1 MNKTVAVPIFIV
13 LIFLF
18 IAVSPVTSRCDI
30 IKSDTTWSGEVS
42 VTSDVLVPEGVVL
55 TIMPGTV
62 IHITSSETTKTD
74 PEYMSPLIE
83 ITVRGL
89 LKAEGSTK
97 APIKFSLAQGQKP
110 GGWAGIIADGGRVR
124 LASCAVHDAETGVYA
139 VKGSVDI
146 KEATISNNRYGI
158 AATGPEVQVRI
169 EKTNIK
175 DNDYGIFTLRGA
187 KVQGNNNTV
196 QGNRKKDVYS
206 SRSNDYKPVPV
217 EYSAEKT
224 DKSRIYGDEVVRGTA
239 VWQGRIEV
247 KGVVRVPADGRLI
260 IMPGTVVEFVKKDT
274 NNDGLGENGLMI
286 QGVIIAKGTKERP
299 IFFRSAEKR
308 KVPGDWDAINIMN
321 SDGVQNLIEYCQIED
336 AYRGLHFHFSNVAIR
351 GAVLRNNYRAVQF
364 QESTVLI
371 TGNHIHG
378 NNSGLQARDSEV
390 VFTNNQLF
398 NNGMGANL
406 FRVNIS
412 ARGNSVV
419 NNYREGLRVR
429 EGIPVF
435 EENLIDANRYGL
447 MLSDL
452 VYGSFSRNVISN
464 NIEAGVSVKGVDN
477 TEISGNFIFGNG
489 FNGINIQDSR
499 AIIKGNHISGNLERG
514 LGIMSFD
521 GTVTEN
527 NIVKNGLYAID
538 NEGRMDISAPMNWWD
553 AKDIKPALFDKEDDA
568 SRGKVLYGPASER
581 PFPFSWPLGTI
592 STEITWFG
600 DIVVPRTVNV
610 LKGATLR
617 LTPNT
622 SVFFSEGAGLRVSGK
637 IVAPG
642 LSAARILFTS
652 LKKKEA
658 SAWDEVLLEYA
669 TGSIFSNCD
678 FEFASWGLHSH
689 FTNLLVSGSRFRKN
703 YGGIRFR
710 SGPAEIRGSLFE
722 ENHIGLRSYLG
733 NALIE
738 KNVITQNDIG
748 IFVREKGGGLSIRE
762 NNIFSNTDYNV
773 RIGDFN
779 KEDVDARNN
788 WWGDVVPSDTV
799 FDERLEPGIGRV
811 LYEPYATGP
820 FKTDLK
826 VAR

>member
-1 MNKTVAVPIFIV
+1 MVAVPIFSL

-30 IKSDTTWSGEVS
+30 IKSDMTWSGEVS

-62 IHITSSETTKTD
+62 IYITSSETTKTD

-89 LKAEGSTK
+89 LKAEGSTE
-97 APIKFSLAQGQKP
+97 APIRFSSLAQGPKS
-110 GGWAGIIADGGRVR
+110 GGWAGIIADGGRVI

-146 KEATISNNRYGI
+146 KESTISNNRYGV
-158 AATGPEVQVRI
+158 AATGPEVQMRI
-169 EKTNIK
+169 EKTKIK

-196 QGNRKKDVYS
+196 HGNRKKDIYS
-206 SRSNDYKPVPV
+206 SRVNDYNPVPI
-217 EYSAEKT
+217 EYCAEKIARGRT
-224 DKSRIYGDEVVRGTA
+224 YGDEVLRGTV
-239 VWQGRIEV
+239 VWQGRIGV
-247 KGVVRVPADGRLI
+247 NGVVRVPAEGRLI
-260 IMPGTVVEFVKKDT
+260 IMPGTIVEFVKKDT
-274 NNDGLGENGLMI
+274 NSDGIGENGLMI

-299 IFFRSAEKR
+299 IFFRSAEKS
-308 KVPGDWDAINIMN
+308 KGLGDWDAINIMN

-336 AYRGLHFHFSNVAIR
+336 AYRGLHFHFSNVAIK

-371 TGNHIHG
+371 TENHIYG
-378 NNSGLQARDSEV
+378 NSSGLQARDSEV
-390 VFTNNQLF
+390 LFTNNQLY

-412 ARGNSVV
+412 ARGNTIV

-452 VYGSFSRNVISN
+452 VYGSLSRNVISN
-464 NIEAGVSVKGVDN
+464 NIESGVSVKGVDN
-477 TEISGNFIFGNG
+477 TEISGNFIAGNG

-499 AIIKGNHISGNLERG
+499 AVIKDNHISGNLERG
-514 LGIMSFD
+514 IGIISFD
-521 GTVTEN
+521 GTITEN
-527 NIVKNGLYAID
+527 NIVKNGMYAID

-553 AKDIKPALFDKEDDA
+553 TKDIKLVLSDKGNDP
-568 SRGKVLYGPASER
+568 SRGKVSYGPVSER
-581 PFPFSWPLGTI
+581 PFTFSWPLRTI

-600 DIVVPRTVNV
+600 DIVIPRTVNV

-622 SVFFSEGAGLRVSGK
+622 RVFFSDGSGVRVNGK
-637 IVAPG
+637 ITALG
-642 LSAARILFTS
+642 LGDARILFTS

-658 SAWDEVLLEYA
+658 SAWDEILLEYA

-678 FEFASWGLHSH
+678 FEFAAWGIHSH
-689 FTNLLVSGSRFRKN
+689 FTNILVSGSRFRKN

-710 SGPAEIRGSLFE
+710 SGPAEIKGSLFE
-722 ENHIGLRSYLG
+722 DNHIGIRSYIG
-733 NALIE
+733 NAVIE
-738 KNVITQNDIG
+738 KNMITKNDIG
-748 IFVREKGGGLSIRE
+748 VFVREKGGGLSIKE

-779 KEDVDARNN
+779 NEDVDARNN
-788 WWGDVVPSDTV
+788 WWGNAIPSDTM
-799 FDERLEPGIGRV
+799 FDEKMEPGIGRV
-811 LYEPYATGP
+811 LYEPYAMEP
-820 FKTDLK
+820 FKTDIK